1 MAVLA
6 GSSADVY
13 IATGAGTSMTG
24 EAVTSLG
31 GGVYQIT
38 DAAKRAINPN
48 AALTVLDGV
57 STIPASNYSVGYG
70 AGKITLTGGYTLG
83 GTMTV
88 TGSYLTLAQLGQG
101 FEWSMDVEVQ
111 TEETHTFGD
120 TWKERTAVMKSA
132 SVAFQRFYSDGY
144 FTTNIGTFFVLAL
157 YINVSGAD
165 RWLCAAR
172 CPSFN
177 INAPENGV
185 LRENVQFLTHGAVD
199 FATS

>member
-31 GGVYQIT
+31 SGVYQIT

-57 STIPASNYSVGYG
+57 STIPAANYSVGYG
-70 AGKITLTGGYTLG
+70 SGKITLTNGYTLG

-88 TGSYLTLAQLGQG
+88 TGTYLTLAQLGQG
-101 FEWSMDVEVQ
+101 FEWTLDTELSL
-111 TEETHTFGD
+111 EETQTFGD
-120 TWKERTAVMKSA
+120 GWKERTVVMKSG
-132 SVAFQRFYSDGY
+132 SVSFQRFYADAY
-144 FTTNIGTFFVLAL
+144 FHTNIGTFFVLAL
-157 YINVSGAD
+157 YYNVSGAD
-165 RWLCAAR
+165 RLLCAAR

-185 LRENVQFLTHGAVD
+185 IRENVQFLTHGAVD
-199 FATS
+199 LATS